1 MKTINFSIIDQ
12 IAYLELNRPEK
23 RNALNKEMIKEIIST
38 LKEIKGNRTFKVLVI
53 HGSENNFC
61 SGADLEWMKHG
72 ITQTKSE
79 NINDAKLFNSLYEN
93 IYTFPTPVVCEVQ
106 KSAFGGAVGIIACS
120 DIVISEKDSMFGFP
134 EVQLGLIPAT
144 ISPYILKKMGSS
156 NTRKRLLLPQ
166 PFTAQEALNE
176 GLIHFISDK
185 NNIREDTIR
194 IAKNIAKGAPNAL
207 IQTKALLQSLEDSSN
222 DEETTFLY
230 CARIIAGARISKEGQ
245 EGVTAF
251 LEKRKPVWN
260 HE

>member
-1 MKTINFSIIDQ
+1 MTINFSIEDQ
-12 IAYLELNRPEK
+12 IAYLELNRPDK
-23 RNALNKEMIKEIIST
+23 RNALNKQMIKEIIST
-38 LKEIKGNRTFKVLVI
+38 LRENKGNRAFKVLVI
-53 HGSENNFC
+53 HGSNNHFC
-61 SGADLEWMKHG
+61 SGADLEWMKQG
-72 ITQTKSE
+72 IAQSKSE
-79 NINDAKLFNSLYEN
+79 NINDAKLFNALYES

-120 DIVISEKDSMFGFP
+120 DIVICEEDSMFGFP

-176 GLIHFISDK
+176 GLVHFISDSV
-185 NNIREDTIR
+185 NIREYTIK
-194 IAKNIAKGAPNAL
+194 IAQNITKGAPDAL
-207 IQTKALLQSLEDSSN
+207 IQTKALIHSLEDSS
-222 DEETTFLY
+222 DDETTFLN
-230 CARIIAGARISKEGQ
+230 CARMIAGARISKEGQ